1 MFAKVLGSLDLV
13 VHVKNM
19 CWLIPTEKLRA
30 LPLNLVFARARIEE
44 TYWWVEKNST
54 IGIGS
59 VTRMLSA
66 ELSVKHC
73 TVFHTVE
80 FFGLTS

>member
-44 TYWWVEKNST
+44 TYWVGGEEQHYRHWKCDKDAV
-54 IGIGS
+54 
-59 VTRMLSA
+59 
-66 ELSVKHC
+66 C
-73 TVFHTVE
+73 
-80 FFGLTS
+80 